1 VFHGQLWA
9 ALVLPPCLV
18 AGAAAAGGGLL
29 MAGFVVAAIP
39 AAGLFALVPVLGTWV
54 GRMRTADDVP
64 LPYAVVTASLWVAAL
79 PVGFL
84 MASTPPVPVDVSV
97 PPGHDT
103 AEAASAVVGPAVLL
117 LWVAQLV
124 LALVGVRA
132 RRRTADV
139 APSGPGTAAQPG

>member
-1 VFHGQLWA
+1 
-9 ALVLPPCLV
+9 
-18 AGAAAAGGGLL
+18 
-29 MAGFVVAAIP
+29 
-39 AAGLFALVPVLGTWV
+39 
-54 GRMRTADDVP
+54 
-64 LPYAVVTASLWVAAL
+64 
-79 PVGFL
+79 